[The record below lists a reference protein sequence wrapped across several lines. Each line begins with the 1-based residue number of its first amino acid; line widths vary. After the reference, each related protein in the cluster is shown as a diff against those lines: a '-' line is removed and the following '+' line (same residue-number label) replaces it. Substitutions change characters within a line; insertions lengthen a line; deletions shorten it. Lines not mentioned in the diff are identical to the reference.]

1 MARIVLIEDNI
12 LNARLAERLLMKAGH
27 EVETLIDGEQGYAH
41 IIENPPDIL
50 LLDLGLPDIDG
61 QTVAALIRQNPDLYH
76 LPIVAFTSWPEAMA
90 AEIAE
95 AYGCDGV
102 INKPI
107 DTRRFAQQVEG
118 FLPLGQL

>member
-1 MARIVLIEDNI
+1 MARIVLIEDNA

-27 EVETLIDGEQGYAH
+27 TVETLTDGEQGYAH
-41 IIENPPDIL
+41 VIENPPDIV

-61 QTVAALIRQNPDLYH
+61 QTVAALIRQNPALYN
-76 LPIVAFTSWPEAMA
+76 LPVVAFTAWPEAMA

-107 DTRRFAQQVEG
+107 DTRRFAQQVESY
-118 FLPLGQL
+118 LPLRQI

>member
-1 MARIVLIEDNI
+1 MARIVLIEDNAP
-12 LNARLAERLLMKAGH
+12 NARLAERILMKAGH
-27 EVETLIDGEQGYAH
+27 EVETLTTGEQGYAYVLD
-41 IIENPPDIL
+41 NPPDIV

-61 QTVAALIRQNPDLYH
+61 QTVAALIRQHPDLYH
-76 LPIVAFTSWPEAMA
+76 LPIVAFTAWPEAMA

-118 FLPLGQL
+118 YLPLVQL